1 MKSDLTPIDATVSF
15 ASKTTYGGGL
25 TTFVGWLSS
34 SDVAIIAGLIATLG
48 GFAVNLYFQRE
59 RNKREAAQHEM
70 RQREHLERIA
80 VMRAGKYDPPTR

>member
-15 ASKTTYGGGL
+15 ASKATYGGGL